1 MLSRLCKFGSTKFT
15 PAKMKQFC
23 ITKQK
28 KPLEAFYC
36 RPGIK
41 LSAVNVV
48 SEKQF
53 LREGVAQFPF
63 DSDASLLPR

>member
-1 MLSRLCKFGSTKFT
+1 
-15 PAKMKQFC
+15 MKQFC

-36 RPGIK
+36 RPRIK

-63 DSDASLLPR
+63 DSDALLLPQ